1 MDILLSTQSATEG
14 ILINRDRKNHPIKGE
29 NMAHD
34 NEHCKA
40 ENCTCDP
47 CECTEEQQCDCE

>member
-29 NMAHD
+29 NMCE
-34 NEHCKA
+34 NEHCKS
-40 ENCTCDP
+40 ENCSCDP
-47 CECTEEQQCDCE
+47 CECTVEQQCDCE

>member
-1 MDILLSTQSATEG
+1 MC
-14 ILINRDRKNHPIKGE
+14 N
-29 NMAHD
+29 

-47 CECTEEQQCDCE
+47 CECTPDDQCECCEK

>member
-1 MDILLSTQSATEG
+1 MSTPTE
-14 ILINRDRKNHPIKGE
+14 D
-29 NMAHD
+29 MYMCD

-47 CECTEEQQCDCE
+47 CECTEENQCDCD

>member
-1 MDILLSTQSATEG
+1 MNGMKMKYLTPEP
-14 ILINRDRKNHPIKGE
+14 KKE
-29 NMAHD
+29 KMCE

-47 CECTEEQQCDCE
+47 CECTEEQCCDCD